1 MNKIQTSTPHFELVI
16 EGIHKFVNDVLN
28 SDNAEQKKKLRETIH
43 EVSKLL
49 HSPETDES
57 DTLLNESNANVLEP
71 MPRA

>member
-43 EVSKLL
+43 EVAKLL
-49 HSPETDES
+49 QCPKID
-57 DTLLNESNANVLEP
+57 VVRV
-71 MPRA
+71 PRFFRLPPF